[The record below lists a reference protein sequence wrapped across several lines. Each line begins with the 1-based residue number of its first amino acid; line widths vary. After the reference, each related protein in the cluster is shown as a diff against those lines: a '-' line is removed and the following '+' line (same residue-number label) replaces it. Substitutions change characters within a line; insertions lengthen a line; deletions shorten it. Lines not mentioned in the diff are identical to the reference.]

1 LDLFLS
7 SSCANAGSKQN
18 IIHPLIKYFHMVF
31 ILANPVQFP
40 SNTHA
45 EKSVPQEDVNRLLL
59 YGDAPERLHQKNIS

>member
-1 LDLFLS
+1 
-7 SSCANAGSKQN
+7 
-18 IIHPLIKYFHMVF
+18 MVF